1 MPLSFATCTCS
12 SPRGVANYELFQLA
26 QVSVSLDREL
36 NSGIKLKSAWRND
49 YIALKYRLTFLTFFL
64 KPQFSVL
71 LSLFYRTTKE
81 TEIIY

>member
-1 MPLSFATCTCS
+1 MIYFSGPAI
-12 SPRGVANYELFQLA
+12 
-26 QVSVSLDREL
+26 SVLLDREL
-36 NSGIKLKSAWRND
+36 NSRIKAAWRND
-49 YIALKYRLTFLTFFL
+49 SIVHKYTITFLTFSL